1 MHPPAEVTVTKQVR
15 AARTRQALIR
25 SAAIVF
31 EQHGYGQAR
40 LALISS
46 GAGVSTGALHFHF
59 ENKAALAQAVVA
71 EASHGLLEVSGSI
84 HRRTDT
90 ALQTLVDTS
99 HALVDLLGRD
109 PVTRAGFRLSYDGG
123 RGGEPGLPA
132 QWQSCVG
139 RLLDEAAAVGTLA
152 EGVSR
157 TDVTAA
163 TVAAT
168 TGFEVLGRCDTQ
180 WLSTRTLTGF
190 WQLLLPCLA
199 APEALPLL
207 DPAGT
212 TAAAEAV
219 AASRAVHET
228 YEVGAAAPV

>member
-1 MHPPAEVTVTKQVR
+1 MTKQVR

-59 ENKAALAQAVVA
+59 ENKAAVAQAVVA
-71 EASHGLLEVSGSI
+71 EASHGLLEVSASI
-84 HRRTDT
+84 RRRTDT

-109 PVTRAGFRLSYDGG
+109 PVTRAGFRLSYGG
-123 RGGEPGLPA
+123 ERGGEPGLPA
-132 QWQSCVG
+132 QWQGCVG
-139 RLLDEAAAVGTLA
+139 ELLDQAAAVGTLV

-168 TGFEVLGRCDTQ
+168 TGFEVLGRCDSQ
-180 WLSTRTLTGF
+180 WLSARTLTGF
-190 WQLLLPCLA
+190 WRLLLPCLA
-199 APEALPLL
+199 APEVLPLL
-207 DPAGT
+207 DPSGT
-212 TAAAEAV
+212 IAATEAV
-219 AASRAVHET
+219 ATGRPERET
-228 YEVGAAAPV
+228 YGVGAAAPL